1 MNFINVAGQ
10 MRASEEWRG
19 NRSTTVYDTKG
30 GTKKGIRSVR
40 SLLLKSSGTTLQ
52 QLDYR
57 YDNAGN
63 RSVMIEG
70 GGSA

>member
-30 GTKKGIRSVR
+30 GTKKVSGRSG
-40 SLLLKSSGTTLQ
+40 LF
-52 QLDYR
+52 Y
-57 YDNAGN
+57 
-63 RSVMIEG
+63 
-70 GGSA
+70 